1 MCLHV
6 SYLLNKIL
14 KKIKQGSLQLYQ
26 PCSNAKM
33 HEYLEN
39 STVQEIYKNKSDDI
53 ILIIILVIVLWSIFM
68 DGFLWSLDCV
78 ILYILSNLNYS
89 IIPLR

>member
-1 MCLHV
+1 
-6 SYLLNKIL
+6 
-14 KKIKQGSLQLYQ
+14 
-26 PCSNAKM
+26 M
-33 HEYLEN
+33 HGHLEN

-68 DGFLWSLDCV
+68 EGFLRSLYCV